1 MNANLKLELD
11 KDTLRE
17 IVEQVIDA
25 KEQSKVMTDSLLHE
39 RYNPNSKNHQLLSID
54 DMCKVFKVSR
64 VTIHTWKKEG
74 RIPYFKV
81 SRRVYFDYDEVIK
94 SLQKY
99 DLSSVQN
106 FNKARRTN

>member
-1 MNANLKLELD
+1 MIKNLIIE
-11 KDTLRE
+11 
-17 IVEQVIDA
+17 
-25 KEQSKVMTDSLLHE
+25 
-39 RYNPNSKNHQLLSID
+39 ID
-54 DMCKVFKVSR
+54 DDKITDIINKAISASEIQNEQKIELTHKNLTPKKMLRIKDLCEMFSVTR